1 MRQSTVIT
9 IDGPAAS
16 GKSTL
21 GELLARHLGYL
32 YFDTGILYRALTYL
46 ALRHEVPVDDPHA
59 LAELARTATL
69 DVLPPT
75 VDDGRQY
82 TVLADGEDITWQ
94 LRTVEVERNV
104 SRVSAYTEVRA
115 ALRERQRAIGL
126 RGRVVMV
133 GRDIG
138 TVVMPDAGCKLYL
151 DAPLAERARRR
162 HTDQLRQGGELPLNT
177 VADDLRR
184 RDSLDQRNTFV
195 PDDAIILDTE
205 GMSPEEEVAYIL
217 GALEQQMVVG
227 DDTASRK

>member
-75 VDDGRQY
+75 VDDGRQN